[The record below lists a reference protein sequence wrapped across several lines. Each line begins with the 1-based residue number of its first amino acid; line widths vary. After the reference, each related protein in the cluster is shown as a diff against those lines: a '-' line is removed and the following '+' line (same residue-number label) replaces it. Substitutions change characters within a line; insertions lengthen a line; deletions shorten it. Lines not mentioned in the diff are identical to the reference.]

1 MVFWC
6 FQEDQKG
13 TLGRKRLIKINQG
26 WNFIKTGYFN
36 QNSHNSI
43 PKFKN
48 EKPRVT
54 LLGKREILWLISYE
68 FSLNLQT
75 KFTTIKGHNKWV
87 KN

>member
-1 MVFWC
+1 M
-6 FQEDQKG
+6 
-13 TLGRKRLIKINQG
+13 INQG
-26 WNFIKTGYFN
+26 WNFIRTGYFN